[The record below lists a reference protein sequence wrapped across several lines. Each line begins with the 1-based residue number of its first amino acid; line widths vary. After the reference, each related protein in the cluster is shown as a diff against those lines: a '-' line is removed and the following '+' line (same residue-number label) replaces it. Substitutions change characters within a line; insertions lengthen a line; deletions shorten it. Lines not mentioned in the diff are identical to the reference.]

1 MQLTKIT
8 KTGTKSQVD
17 VNAAL
22 FGAPV
27 NQQLLA
33 QAVRVYMSNLRQGTS
48 KTQTRSDVN
57 RTAAKWYKQKGT
69 GKARHG
75 ARNAPLFVGGGV
87 AHGPNGTQNW
97 NRSLPKTM
105 KVQALISALSAQAQ
119 NVVISDAIQDMGGKT
134 KEAVEMLKNLTNG
147 TEKVLVI
154 LAELT
159 PNVVRSLNNLETVLL
174 TRASRVN
181 ALELATADRIVINS
195 DAIKILEER
204 AGLGAEKPVA
214 VKKEASKKETIKK
227 EAAPVK
233 KAAPK
238 KETVKKPS
246 TKKAVVSKK

>member
-27 NQQLLA
+27 NKQLLA

-57 RTAAKWYKQKGT
+57 RTSAKWYKQKGT

-87 AHGPNGTQNW
+87 AHGPTGTQNW
-97 NRSLPKTM
+97 NRSLSKNM
-105 KVQALISALSAQAQ
+105 KVQALISALSAQAP
-119 NVVISDAIQDMGGKT
+119 NTLISDAIQDLGGKT
-134 KEAVEMLKNLTNG
+134 KDAVEMLKNLTNG

-154 LAELT
+154 LAEFT
-159 PNVVRSLNNLETVLL
+159 PGVVRALNNLEKVLI

-181 ALELATADRIVINS
+181 ALELAMADKVIVNT
-195 DAIKILEER
+195 DAITVLEAR
-204 AGLGAEKPVA
+204 AGLAVEK
-214 VKKEASKKETIKK
+214 
-227 EAAPVK
+227 AAPAP

-238 KETVKKPS
+238 KETVKKEVAPKKVVAKKPAV
-246 TKKAVVSKK
+246 KKAVVKK

>member
-27 NQQLLA
+27 NKQLLA
-33 QAVRVYMSNLRQGTS
+33 QAVRVYMSNLRQGSS

-57 RTAAKWYKQKGT
+57 RTSAKWYKQKGT

-87 AHGPNGTQNW
+87 AHGPTGTQNW
-97 NRSLPKTM
+97 NRSLSKNM
-105 KVQALISALSAQAQ
+105 KVQALISALSAQAP
-119 NVVISDAIQDMGGKT
+119 NILISDAIQDLGGKT
-134 KEAVEMLKNLTNG
+134 KEAVEMLKHLTNG

-154 LAELT
+154 LAEFS
-159 PNVVRSLNNLETVLL
+159 PGVVRGLNNLEKVLI

-181 ALELATADRIVINS
+181 ALELAMADKVVVNT
-195 DAIKILEER
+195 DAIKVLEAR
-204 AGLGAEKPVA
+204 AGLTTEKVA
-214 VKKEASKKETIKK
+214 PAPKAAPKKAVVKKPA
-227 EAAPVK
+227 VK
-233 KAAPK
+233 KAAP
-238 KETVKKPS
+238 TKKPVARKV
-246 TKKAVVSKK
+246 TASKK